1 MRSPCLARNPMQ
13 CSDVPREKSFFAGRS
28 ALIRTLDE
36 WPRAVKINAMPLT
49 MVNRALILSIL
60 YPVTKGVRLPLAKLF
75 DLQAGGLV
83 MGTSLGDKI
92 TIVIALL
99 LLAVGGVMIV
109 EFPGIIRAARLVAT
123 L

>member
-1 MRSPCLARNPMQ
+1 MAARSEDQCHAANDGQPCIN
-13 CSDVPREKSFFAGRS
+13 SFH
-28 ALIRTLDE
+28 
-36 WPRAVKINAMPLT
+36 
-49 MVNRALILSIL
+49 L

-75 DLQAGGLV
+75 DLQAGRLV

>member
-1 MRSPCLARNPMQ
+1 MRSPCLTKNPVQ
-13 CSDVPREKSFFAGRS
+13 CSDVPREKSLLAGRF

-36 WPRAVKINAMPLT
+36 WLRAVKINAMPLT
-49 MVNRALILSIL
+49 MVNRVLVLSNL

-75 DLQAGGLV
+75 DLQAGRFV
-83 MGTSLGDKI
+83 MGTSLSDKI